1 MLFGILTGPIVG
13 VLFDRNMLQRKK
25 EINVDVEIDYSDRLQ
40 TTFWPYVIALFLCIV
55 FQIMALAGN
64 IDAMVRKSSGKVAIE
79 NFPTSIRFRT
89 FHLHNEG
96 KIGIYVQHMR
106 IYFAQCVH
114 FQLTTYSIICS

>member
-55 FQIMALAGN
+55 FQIMALAGS
-64 IDAMVRKSSGKVAIE
+64 IDAMVRKSLVV
-79 NFPTSIRFRT
+79 R
-89 FHLHNEG
+89 L
-96 KIGIYVQHMR
+96 
-106 IYFAQCVH
+106 
-114 FQLTTYSIICS
+114 L